1 VKVETDEAKAWA
13 GVWVRED
20 TKDGKMVLNMVGRPI
35 QKKDWQSY
43 TVEGTID

>member
-20 TKDGKMVLNMVGRPI
+20 TKDGNVVFLMVGDSLLKRLAI
-35 QKKDWQSY
+35 IY
-43 TVEGTID
+43 G